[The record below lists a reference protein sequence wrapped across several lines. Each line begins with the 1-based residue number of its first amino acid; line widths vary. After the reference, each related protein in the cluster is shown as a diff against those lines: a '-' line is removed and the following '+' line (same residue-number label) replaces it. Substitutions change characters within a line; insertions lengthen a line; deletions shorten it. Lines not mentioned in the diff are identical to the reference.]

1 MGAFYHWVIC
11 ALTLCCADACVCVCV
26 CVRMCVCAHT
36 RVHVH
41 IYVCVCTHTSVCKK
55 YGVFFFRFLSGW
67 ALLLVSS
74 C

>member
-11 ALTLCCADACVCVCV
+11 ALTLCCADACVCVRV
-26 CVRMCVCAHT
+26 CVHT
-36 RVHVH
+36 RVRVHVH
-41 IYVCVCTHTSVCKK
+41 IYVCAHTRTSVCKK

-67 ALLLVSS
+67 ALLLVSA